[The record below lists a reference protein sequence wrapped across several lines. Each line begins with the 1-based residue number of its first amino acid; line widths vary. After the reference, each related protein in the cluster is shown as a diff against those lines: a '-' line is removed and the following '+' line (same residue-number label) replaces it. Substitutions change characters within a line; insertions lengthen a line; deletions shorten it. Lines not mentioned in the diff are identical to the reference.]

1 MSKIKNNKI
10 LLCGLLC
17 ALLGLLTFGYYIWIG
32 DGFFIVREDF
42 NEQQIPFTVGL
53 HQALLD
59 GGLGGW
65 NWSQG
70 LGNSTLQG
78 YSFYELGSPFFWIT
92 MLFPAKA
99 FPYICGWIFIL
110 KYVVAGVLA
119 FIWLRRFVKNEDW
132 AIVAAVIYAFS
143 GYSTLNLMYY
153 HFHDVVALFPL
164 LLIGLEIMLEK
175 GDFRLF
181 TFAVALNCF
190 LNYFFFIGEVVFLVI
205 YFLFRY
211 FSQDSYDLG
220 RPSVKETGGPFVKL
234 VAKCMGCGVLGVAMA
249 AVLFVPSVMYI
260 SNSPRVSNASSQ
272 FEHFWTWKQV
282 LYVLKAYI
290 LPAEAMTDLSCLYPS
305 RFHSGAV
312 YLPFLGIVF
321 VIAYIIKKRDWLS
334 RITLLMVLGSFVPLI
349 GSVFYLYKDNQMRW
363 LYMLVLMM
371 SLASVRV
378 LENIDEIGTW
388 PIRIGAG
395 INAVLLIAFFIL
407 IEYVCTDDEGASLL
421 YSQKRFIIYM
431 IAATISLV
439 AAYILVRFRKA
450 IFRGKR
456 YYKIMLVMTCLCAVM
471 TSWMTLHVY
480 RNQGKSV
487 EEYKSQYD
495 MACQVEL
502 TDSQYRFNTASNVDT
517 MVSYSSGFS
526 LFTSTDITSSKAFD
540 DLFDYYVPTYG
551 INKNTYP
558 GLAELLGGKWFLS
571 LEPYGNIVSTIET
584 SQKTYYLIEE
594 AACPIGFGVTSY
606 IRESELRSLPVESR
620 AVALLQAVC
629 VADDLDASMLTGLTE
644 MKASDIITADE
655 NGNVDNVVYYRIAVN
670 NEAKVNDFAKDG
682 HGMTFTTGYENDTWV
697 YLSVPYDMGWSATID
712 GEEAEIVYTGGMM
725 MINVPAGEH
734 SVEFSYVTPFY
745 QLGLTISLIG
755 IVVFVVV
762 CIWYGRRKNK

>member
-211 FSQDSYDLG
+211 FSRDSYDLG

-260 SNSPRVSNASSQ
+260 STNRRAESTQLLSDL
-272 FEHFWTWKQV
+272 FWSWREL
-282 LYVLKAYI
+282 LYVLKGFI
-290 LPAEAMTDLSCLYPS
+290 MPAESMPDLSCVFPS
-305 RFHSGAV
+305 KFHSAAA
-312 YLPFLGIVF
+312 YLPFVGIVF

-334 RITLLMVLGSFVPLI
+334 RIMLVLITASFLPII
-349 GSVFYLYKDNQMRW
+349 GNVFYLYKDNQMRW

-371 SLASVRV
+371 ALASCRV
-378 LENIDEIGTW
+378 LESIEEYGVK
-388 PIRIGAG
+388 PVRIGAI
-395 INAVLLIAFFIL
+395 INGALLLIFFVL
-407 IEYVCTDDEGASLL
+407 IEFVCKDDEGQSLL
-421 YSQKRFIIYM
+421 YSQKHFVFYM
-431 IAATISLV
+431 AAAVLTLIAV
-439 AAYILVRFRKA
+439 CILVELRAKLFAGPRFY
-450 IFRGKR
+450 RGV
-456 YYKIMLVMTCLCAVM
+456 LVMTSLCAVV
-471 TSWMTLHVY
+471 TTFMTLHVY
-480 RNQGKSV
+480 RANGRDV
-487 EEYKSQYD
+487 DAYGGEYD

-502 TDSQYRFNTASNVDT
+502 TDDQYRFNTASNVDT
-517 MVSYSSGFS
+517 MVSYTSGFS
-526 LFTSTDITSSKAFD
+526 LFTSTDVVSIKEFE
-540 DLFDYYVPTYG
+540 DLFDYYGATYAL
-551 INKNTYP
+551 NKNTYP
-558 GLAELLGGKWFLS
+558 GLAQLLGGKWLLS
-571 LEPYGNIVSTIET
+571 LEPYGNLVATYET
-584 SQKTYYLIEE
+584 RSNTYYLIENE
-594 AACPIGFGVTSY
+594 ACPIGYGVTSY

-620 AVALLQAVC
+620 AIALLQAVC
-629 VADDLDASMLTGLTE
+629 VADDVDASTLTGLTE
-644 MKASDIITADE
+644 KKAADITTTDETGGTDNLVASLTAT
-655 NGNVDNVVYYRIAVN
+655 NKAAKVDN
-670 NEAKVNDFAKDG
+670 FAKDG
-682 HGMTFTTGYENDTWV
+682 HGMTFTTGYEDDTWV

-734 SVEFSYVTPFY
+734 SVEFSYVTPYY
-745 QLGLTISLIG
+745 QLGLTISLVG
-755 IVVFVVV
+755 IVIFVVA
-762 CIWYGRRKNK
+762 CIWYGRRKK